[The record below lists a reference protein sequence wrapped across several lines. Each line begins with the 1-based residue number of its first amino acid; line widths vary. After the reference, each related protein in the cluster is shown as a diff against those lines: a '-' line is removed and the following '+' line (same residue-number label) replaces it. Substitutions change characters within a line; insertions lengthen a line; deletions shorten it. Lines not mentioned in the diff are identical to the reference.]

1 MDIEP
6 DLDGDPGAGL
16 GTASMSVE
24 TKSSALDL
32 EARIGV
38 LKALADRSRIAL
50 VNALLERPHCAE
62 ELAERLKLA
71 PSTVSFHLRKLEEAR
86 LVTKERTQYYLVYRP
101 RAELLALRLQ
111 DLVASPAADGS
122 PEKKRLERSRERVI
136 RAHFRGR
143 ELLHLPKR
151 WKDRRIVLEEL
162 LDAFEPGREYPEA
175 QVDERLRARFPD
187 YCTLRRLLVDE
198 GYLAR
203 KGGIYRLVAGK
214 EGKPVEPK
222 PKQAAKRSEQIR
234 AYKETPLEA
243 GVYRIVCRENGKTFL
258 GSAKNLRGPL
268 NRHKFMLSIGMHP
281 IRTLQEDFAR
291 SGADAFSFE
300 VVAKVERKDEPG
312 FDADLALERLERE
325 WVAKTE
331 PFGPRGYNVDRDLRK
346 LIVAPPR

>member
-1 MDIEP
+1 MNVESNRRFG
-6 DLDGDPGAGL
+6 LD
-16 GTASMSVE
+16 
-24 TKSSALDL
+24 
-32 EARIGV
+32 ARIAV
-38 LKALADRSRIAL
+38 LKALADRSRIAM

-71 PSTVSFHLRKLEEAR
+71 PSTVSFHLRKLEEAQ
-86 LVTKERTQYYLVYRP
+86 LVEKERAQYYLVYRP
-101 RAELLALRLQ
+101 RTELLSLRLQ
-111 DLVASPAADGS
+111 DLVGAPAADGS
-122 PEKKRLERSRERVI
+122 PEKKRLARARERVVK
-136 RAHFRGR
+136 AHFRGR

-162 LDAFEPGREYPEA
+162 LGAFEPGREYPE
-175 QVDERLRARFPD
+175 QEVNERLQARYSD

-203 KGGIYRLVAGK
+203 KDGIYRLVAGK

-222 PKQAAKRSEQIR
+222 QPETASRSEKIR

-268 NRHKFMLSIGMHP
+268 NRHRFMLSTGMHP
-281 IRTLQEDFAR
+281 IRALQEDFAR
-291 SGADAFSFE
+291 YGADAFTFE
-300 VVAKVERKDEPG
+300 VVARVEPKDEPG
-312 FDADLALERLERE
+312 FDPDLALEQLERE

-331 PFGPRGYNVDRDLRK
+331 PFGPKGYNVDRDLRK
-346 LIVAPPR
+346 LIVGPPR